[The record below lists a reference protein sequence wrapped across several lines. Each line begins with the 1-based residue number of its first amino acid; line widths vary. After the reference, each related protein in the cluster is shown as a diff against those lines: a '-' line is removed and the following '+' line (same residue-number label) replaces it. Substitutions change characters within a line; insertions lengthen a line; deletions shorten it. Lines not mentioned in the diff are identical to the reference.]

1 MRIKT
6 KRRILYVLLF
16 FAGIWLWVQIG
27 GWSVEIGGWLGDWSG
42 PMLGMS
48 GPMLGMG
55 GAYLAGAW
63 LAEKFGWR
71 RTSSAFDAFE
81 NWSDAKKQEAANY
94 GYVREAILEAANYG
108 DVLNA
113 IIIAMLAKL
122 AKLDGKVTKNEI
134 ATVERILREID
145 LAGDARKAAVE
156 LFQQAKNGPLSFY
169 ETVLI
174 AKHYSGSNPQAARL
188 IILFCIQLGHAD
200 GDISDRV
207 CEALEDACSVLGFRY
222 EKILEAFAA
231 SNQQESTAAPN
242 TPSHTESAYGILGC
256 APSDSD
262 DAIKS
267 KYRTLAKTFHPDT
280 IASKA
285 LPPEFTKF
293 AEERFKQIQSAYE
306 SVMESR
312 GRYQSS

>member
-16 FAGIWLWVQIG
+16 FAGIWLWVQMG
-27 GWSVEIGGWLGDWSG
+27 GWWGLFC
-42 PMLGMS
+42 
-48 GPMLGMG
+48 GMG
-55 GAYLAGAW
+55 GAYWAGGW

-71 RTSSAFDAFE
+71 RASSADDAFE
-81 NWSDAKKQEAANY
+81 NWSYAKKQ
-94 GYVREAILEAANYG
+94 EAANYG

-113 IIIAMLAKL
+113 ILIAMLSKL

-134 ATVERILREID
+134 AAVERILREID
-145 LAGDARKAAVE
+145 LVGDARKAAVE

-169 ETVLI
+169 DTVLI

-207 CEALEDACSVLGFRY
+207 REALEDACSVLGFRY

-262 DAIKS
+262 GAIKS

-293 AEERFKQIQSAYE
+293 AEERFKQIQAAYE

-312 GRYQSS
+312 GASQSA